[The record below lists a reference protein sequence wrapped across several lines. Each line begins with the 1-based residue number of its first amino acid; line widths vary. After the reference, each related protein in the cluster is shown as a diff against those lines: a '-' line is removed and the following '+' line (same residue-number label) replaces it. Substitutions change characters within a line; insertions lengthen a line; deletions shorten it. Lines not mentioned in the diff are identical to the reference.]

1 MGANFILSPNLKVS
15 ISRLKVKAKFVFPE
29 TVSTFARFAWFKK
42 TRLHDSLKRRLVLFL
57 AAKIKIENL
66 RLTSVIEIFILFEA
80 DFILL
85 GREKLKSNKAYI
97 MK

>member
-1 MGANFILSPNLKVS
+1 M
-15 ISRLKVKAKFVFPE
+15 KAKFVFPE
-29 TVSTFARFAWFKK
+29 LVSTFARFAWLKK
-42 TRLHDSLKRRLVLFL
+42 NWLHDSLKRRLVLFL

-66 RLTSVIEIFILFEA
+66 RLSSVIEIFILFEA

-97 MK
+97 M